1 MVTMT
6 DNDGRRISDMT
17 YEEKKQKL
25 QEQMLVYAQGDMLV
39 AFSGGVD
46 SSLILKL
53 AVQAAAKTGHQV
65 YGIMMH
71 TMLHPMGEVEDARVT
86 AEQIGAE
93 FRVLEIDELK
103 GADILDNPVDRCY
116 RCKKYLFRNLIE
128 EGEKLGVSVMMEGTN
143 EDDLHVYRPG
153 LRAIR
158 ELGIHSPLAEAGMT
172 KAEVRRLAGELG
184 VSVSNKPSMP
194 CLATRFPYGTRI
206 SYEAM
211 RKVDEGEAF
220 IRSLGFY
227 NVRLR
232 IHNDVARIEVDVNEM
247 PHLLEHCEQI
257 VAKLKNLGYDYIT
270 CLLYTSDAARRYAV
284 CRSRWSPDQ

>member
-6 DNDGRRISDMT
+6 DNDGRRIGDMT

-25 QEQMLVYAQGDMLV
+25 QKQMLVYAQGDMLV

-53 AVQAAAKTGHQV
+53 AVQAAAKTGHKV
-65 YGIMMH
+65 YGIMVH
-71 TMLHPMGEVEDARVT
+71 TMLHPMGEVEDARTT

-116 RCKKYLFRNLIE
+116 RCRKYLFRNLIE
-128 EGEKLGVSVMMEGTN
+128 EGEKLGVSAMMEGTN

-172 KAEVRRLAGELG
+172 KAEVRKLAGELG
-184 VSVSNKPSMP
+184 ISVSNKPSMP

-211 RKVDEGEAF
+211 RKVDEGEVF
-220 IRSLGFY
+220 VRSLGFY

-247 PHLLEHCEQI
+247 PRLLEHCEQI

-270 CLLYTSDAARRYAV
+270 VDLEGF
-284 CRSRWSPDQ
+284 RSGSMDLHVKK

>member
-53 AVQAAAKTGHQV
+53 AVQAAAKTGHKV
-65 YGIMMH
+65 YGIMVH

-93 FRVLEIDELK
+93 FRVLEIDELQ

-116 RCKKYLFRNLIE
+116 RCKKYLFHNLIE
-128 EGEKLGVSVMMEGTN
+128 EGEKLGASAMMEGTN

-172 KAEVRRLAGELG
+172 KAEVRKLAGELG
-184 VSVSNKPSMP
+184 ISVSNKPSMP

-211 RKVDEGEAF
+211 QKVDEGEAF
-220 IRSLGFY
+220 VRSLGFY

-232 IHNDVARIEVDVNEM
+232 IHNDVVRIEVDVNEM
-247 PHLLEHCEQI
+247 PRLLEYREQI
-257 VAKLKNLGYDYIT
+257 VAKLKKLGYDYIT
-270 CLLYTSDAARRYAV
+270 VDLEGF
-284 CRSRWSPDQ
+284 RSGSMDLHVKK

>member
-53 AVQAAAKTGHQV
+53 AVQAVAKTGHKV
-65 YGIMMH
+65 YGIMVH

-153 LRAIR
+153 LQAIR

-206 SYEAM
+206 SYETM

-270 CLLYTSDAARRYAV
+270 VDLEGF
-284 CRSRWSPDQ
+284 RSGSMDLHVKK

>member
-6 DNDGRRISDMT
+6 DNDGRRIGDMT

-25 QEQMLVYAQGDMLV
+25 QKQMLVYAQGDMLV

-53 AVQAAAKTGHQV
+53 AVQAATKTGHQV

-211 RKVDEGEAF
+211 RKVDEGEVF

-270 CLLYTSDAARRYAV
+270 VDLEGF
-284 CRSRWSPDQ
+284 RSGSMDLHVKK

>member
-6 DNDGRRISDMT
+6 DNDGRRIGDMT

-25 QEQMLVYAQGDMLV
+25 QKQMLVYAQGDMLV

-53 AVQAAAKTGHQV
+53 AVQAAAKIGHKV
-65 YGIMMH
+65 YGIMVH

-116 RCKKYLFRNLIE
+116 RCKKYLFHNLIK
-128 EGEKLGVSVMMEGTN
+128 EGEKLGVSAMMEGTN

-172 KAEVRRLAGELG
+172 KAEVRKLAGELG
-184 VSVSNKPSMP
+184 ISVSNKPSMP

-211 RKVDEGEAF
+211 QKVDEGEAF
-220 IRSLGFY
+220 VRSLGFY

-247 PHLLEHCEQI
+247 PRLLEYCEQI

-270 CLLYTSDAARRYAV
+270 VDLEGF
-284 CRSRWSPDQ
+284 RSGSMDLHVKK

>member
-6 DNDGRRISDMT
+6 DNDGRRIGDMT

-25 QEQMLVYAQGDMLV
+25 QKQMLVYAQGDMLV

-53 AVQAAAKTGHQV
+53 AVQAAAKTGHKV
-65 YGIMMH
+65 YGIMVH

-93 FRVLEIDELK
+93 FRVLEIDELQ

-116 RCKKYLFRNLIE
+116 RCKKYLFHNLIE
-128 EGEKLGVSVMMEGTN
+128 EGKKLGVSAMMEGTN

-172 KAEVRRLAGELG
+172 KAEVRKLAGELG
-184 VSVSNKPSMP
+184 ISVSNKPSMP

-211 RKVDEGEAF
+211 QKVDEGEAF
-220 IRSLGFY
+220 VRSLGFY

-232 IHNDVARIEVDVNEM
+232 IHNDVVRIEVDVNEM
-247 PHLLEHCEQI
+247 PRLLEYREQI
-257 VAKLKNLGYDYIT
+257 VAKLKKLGYDYIT
-270 CLLYTSDAARRYAV
+270 VDLEGF
-284 CRSRWSPDQ
+284 RSGSMDLHVKK

>member
-6 DNDGRRISDMT
+6 DNDGRRIGDMT

-53 AVQAAAKTGHQV
+53 AVQAAAKTGHKV
-65 YGIMMH
+65 YGIMVH

-158 ELGIHSPLAEAGMT
+158 ELGIHSPLAEVGMT

-206 SYEAM
+206 SYETM

-270 CLLYTSDAARRYAV
+270 VDLEGF
-284 CRSRWSPDQ
+284 RSGSMDLHVKK

>member
-25 QEQMLVYAQGDMLV
+25 QEQMLVYAQRDMLV

-53 AVQAAAKTGHQV
+53 AVQAAAKTGHKV
-65 YGIMMH
+65 YGIMVH

-232 IHNDVARIEVDVNEM
+232 IHKDVARIEVDVNEM

-270 CLLYTSDAARRYAV
+270 VDLEGF
-284 CRSRWSPDQ
+284 RSGSMDLHVKK

>member
-6 DNDGRRISDMT
+6 DNDGRRIGDMT

-53 AVQAAAKTGHQV
+53 AVQAVAKTGHKV
-65 YGIMMH
+65 YGIMVH

-116 RCKKYLFRNLIE
+116 CCKKYLFRNLIE
-128 EGEKLGVSVMMEGTN
+128 EGKKLGVSVMMEGTN

-270 CLLYTSDAARRYAV
+270 VDLEGF
-284 CRSRWSPDQ
+284 RSGSMDLHVKK

>member
-6 DNDGRRISDMT
+6 DNDDRRISDMT

-53 AVQAAAKTGHQV
+53 AVQAAAKTGHKV
-65 YGIMMH
+65 YGIMVH
-71 TMLHPMGEVEDARVT
+71 TMLHPSGEVEDARVT

-116 RCKKYLFRNLIE
+116 RCKKYLFHNLIE
-128 EGEKLGVSVMMEGTN
+128 EGEKLGVSAMMEGTN

-172 KAEVRRLAGELG
+172 KAEVRKLAGELG

-206 SYEAM
+206 SYESM
-211 RKVDEGEAF
+211 QKVDEGEAF
-220 IRSLGFY
+220 VRSLGFY

-232 IHNDVARIEVDVNEM
+232 IHNDVVRIEVDMNEM
-247 PHLLEHCEQI
+247 PRLLEYREQI

-270 CLLYTSDAARRYAV
+270 VDLEGF
-284 CRSRWSPDQ
+284 RSGSMDLHVKK

>member
-6 DNDGRRISDMT
+6 DNDGRRIGDMT

-172 KAEVRRLAGELG
+172 KAEVRKLAGELG

-211 RKVDEGEAF
+211 RKVDEGEVF

-270 CLLYTSDAARRYAV
+270 VDLEGF
-284 CRSRWSPDQ
+284 RSGSMDLHVKK

>member
-6 DNDGRRISDMT
+6 DNDGRRIGDMT

-53 AVQAAAKTGHQV
+53 AVQAAAKSGHKV

-270 CLLYTSDAARRYAV
+270 VDLEGF
-284 CRSRWSPDQ
+284 RSGSMDLHVKK

>member
-6 DNDGRRISDMT
+6 DNDGRRIGDMT

-25 QEQMLVYAQGDMLV
+25 QKQMLVYAQGDMLV

-53 AVQAAAKTGHQV
+53 AVQAAAKTGHKV

-128 EGEKLGVSVMMEGTN
+128 EGEKLGVSAMMEGTN

-172 KAEVRRLAGELG
+172 KAEVRKLAGELG

-257 VAKLKNLGYDYIT
+257 VAKLKNLDYDYIT
-270 CLLYTSDAARRYAV
+270 VDLEGF
-284 CRSRWSPDQ
+284 RSGSMDLHVKK

>member
-6 DNDGRRISDMT
+6 DNDGRRICDMT
-17 YEEKKQKL
+17 YEEKKEKL
-25 QEQMLVYAQGDMLV
+25 QKQMLVYAQGDVLV

-53 AVQAAAKTGHQV
+53 AVQAAVETGHKV

-71 TMLHPMGEVEDARVT
+71 TMLHPMGEVEEARAT

-116 RCKKYLFRNLIE
+116 RCKK
-128 EGEKLGVSVMMEGTN
+128 EGEKLGVSAMMEGTN

-172 KAEVRRLAGELG
+172 KAEVRKLAGELG
-184 VSVSNKPSMP
+184 ISVSNKPSMP

-220 IRSLGFY
+220 VRSLGFS

-247 PHLLEHCEQI
+247 PRLLEHCEQI

-270 CLLYTSDAARRYAV
+270 VDLEGF
-284 CRSRWSPDQ
+284 RSGSMDIHVKK

>member
-6 DNDGRRISDMT
+6 DNDGRRIGDMT

-25 QEQMLVYAQGDMLV
+25 QKQMLVYAQGDMLV

-53 AVQAAAKTGHQV
+53 AVQAAAKIGHKV
-65 YGIMMH
+65 YGIMVH

-93 FRVLEIDELK
+93 FRVLEIDELQ

-116 RCKKYLFRNLIE
+116 RCKKYLFHNLIE
-128 EGEKLGVSVMMEGTN
+128 EGKKLGVSAMMEGTN

-172 KAEVRRLAGELG
+172 KAEVRKLAGELG
-184 VSVSNKPSMP
+184 ISVSNKPSMP

-211 RKVDEGEAF
+211 QKVDEGEAF
-220 IRSLGFY
+220 VRSLGFY

-232 IHNDVARIEVDVNEM
+232 IHNDVVRIEVDVNEM
-247 PHLLEHCEQI
+247 PRLLEYREQI

-270 CLLYTSDAARRYAV
+270 VDLEGF
-284 CRSRWSPDQ
+284 RSGSMDLHVKK

>member
-6 DNDGRRISDMT
+6 DNDGRRIGDMT

-25 QEQMLVYAQGDMLV
+25 QKQMLVYAQGDMLV

-46 SSLILKL
+46 SSLVLKL
-53 AVQAAAKTGHQV
+53 AVQAATKTGHKV
-65 YGIMMH
+65 YGIMVH

-153 LRAIR
+153 LQAIR

-172 KAEVRRLAGELG
+172 KAEVRRLAEELG

-206 SYEAM
+206 SYETM

-270 CLLYTSDAARRYAV
+270 VDLEGF
-284 CRSRWSPDQ
+284 RSGSMDLHVKK

>member
-53 AVQAAAKTGHQV
+53 AVQATAKTGHQV

-128 EGEKLGVSVMMEGTN
+128 EGKKLGVSVMMEGTN

-172 KAEVRRLAGELG
+172 KAEVRRLAGELS

-270 CLLYTSDAARRYAV
+270 VDLEGF
-284 CRSRWSPDQ
+284 RSGSMDLHVKK

>member
-6 DNDGRRISDMT
+6 DNDGRRIGDMT

-25 QEQMLVYAQGDMLV
+25 QKQMLVYAQGDMLV

-53 AVQAAAKTGHQV
+53 AVQAAAKTGHKV
-65 YGIMMH
+65 YGIMVH

-93 FRVLEIDELK
+93 FRVLEIDELQ

-116 RCKKYLFRNLIE
+116 RCKKYLFHNLIE
-128 EGEKLGVSVMMEGTN
+128 EGKKLGVSAMMEGTN

-172 KAEVRRLAGELG
+172 KAEVRKLAGELG
-184 VSVSNKPSMP
+184 ISVSNKPSMP

-211 RKVDEGEAF
+211 QKVDEGEAYV
-220 IRSLGFY
+220 RSLGFY

-232 IHNDVARIEVDVNEM
+232 IHNDVVRIEVDVNEM
-247 PHLLEHCEQI
+247 PRLLEYREQI

-270 CLLYTSDAARRYAV
+270 VDLEGF
-284 CRSRWSPDQ
+284 RSGSMDLHVKK

>member
-6 DNDGRRISDMT
+6 DNDGRRIGDMT

-25 QEQMLVYAQGDMLV
+25 QKQMLVYAQGDMLV

-53 AVQAAAKTGHQV
+53 AVQAAAKTGHKV
-65 YGIMMH
+65 YGIMVH

-93 FRVLEIDELK
+93 FRMLEIDELK

-116 RCKKYLFRNLIE
+116 RCKKYLFHNLIK
-128 EGEKLGVSVMMEGTN
+128 EGEKLGVSAMMEGTN

-184 VSVSNKPSMP
+184 ISVSNKPSMP

-211 RKVDEGEAF
+211 QKVDEGEAF
-220 IRSLGFY
+220 VRSLGFY

-232 IHNDVARIEVDVNEM
+232 IHNDVVRIEVDVNEM
-247 PHLLEHCEQI
+247 PRLLEYREQI

-270 CLLYTSDAARRYAV
+270 VDLEGF
-284 CRSRWSPDQ
+284 RSGSMDLHVKK

>member
-6 DNDGRRISDMT
+6 DNDDRRIGDMT

-25 QEQMLVYAQGDMLV
+25 QKQMLVYAQGDMLV

-53 AVQAAAKTGHQV
+53 AVQVAAKTGHKV
-65 YGIMMH
+65 YGIMVH

-93 FRVLEIDELK
+93 FRVLEIDELQ

-116 RCKKYLFRNLIE
+116 RCKKYLFHNLIE
-128 EGEKLGVSVMMEGTN
+128 EGKKLGVSAMMEGTN

-172 KAEVRRLAGELG
+172 KAEVRKLAGELD

-211 RKVDEGEAF
+211 QKVDEGEAF
-220 IRSLGFY
+220 VRSLGFY

-247 PHLLEHCEQI
+247 PRLLEYCEQI

-270 CLLYTSDAARRYAV
+270 VDLEGF
-284 CRSRWSPDQ
+284 RSGSMDLHIKK

>member
-6 DNDGRRISDMT
+6 DNDGRRIGDMT

-25 QEQMLVYAQGDMLV
+25 QKQMLVYAQGDMLV
-39 AFSGGVD
+39 AFSGGAD
-46 SSLILKL
+46 SSLVLKL
-53 AVQAAAKTGHQV
+53 AAQAAAKTGHKV
-65 YGIMMH
+65 YGIMVH

-93 FRVLEIDELK
+93 FRVLEIDELQ

-116 RCKKYLFRNLIE
+116 RCKKYLFHNLIE
-128 EGEKLGVSVMMEGTN
+128 EGEKLGVSAMMEGTN

-158 ELGIHSPLAEAGMT
+158 ELGIHSPLAEAGVT
-172 KAEVRRLAGELG
+172 KAEVRKLAGELG
-184 VSVSNKPSMP
+184 ISVSNKPSMP
-194 CLATRFPYGTRI
+194 CLATRFPYGTCI

-211 RKVDEGEAF
+211 QKVDEGEAF
-220 IRSLGFY
+220 VRSLGFY

-247 PHLLEHCEQI
+247 PRLLEYCEQI

-270 CLLYTSDAARRYAV
+270 VDLEGF
-284 CRSRWSPDQ
+284 RSGSMDLHIKK

>member
-6 DNDGRRISDMT
+6 DNDGRRIGDMT

-25 QEQMLVYAQGDMLV
+25 QKQRLVYAQGDMLV

-270 CLLYTSDAARRYAV
+270 VDLEGF
-284 CRSRWSPDQ
+284 RSGSMDLHIKK

>member
-53 AVQAAAKTGHQV
+53 SVQAATKIGHKV
-65 YGIMMH
+65 YGIMVH

-93 FRVLEIDELK
+93 FWVLEIDELK

-128 EGEKLGVSVMMEGTN
+128 EGKKLGVSVMMEGTN

-206 SYEAM
+206 SYETM

-270 CLLYTSDAARRYAV
+270 VDLEGF
-284 CRSRWSPDQ
+284 RSGSMDLHVKK

>member
-53 AVQAAAKTGHQV
+53 AVQAATKIGHKV
-65 YGIMMH
+65 YGIMVH

-86 AEQIGAE
+86 AGQIGAE

-128 EGEKLGVSVMMEGTN
+128 EGKKLGVSVMMEGTN

-206 SYEAM
+206 SYETM

-270 CLLYTSDAARRYAV
+270 VDLEGF
-284 CRSRWSPDQ
+284 RSGSMDLHVKK

>member
-6 DNDGRRISDMT
+6 DNDGRRIGDMT

-25 QEQMLVYAQGDMLV
+25 QKQMLVYAQGDMLV

-53 AVQAAAKTGHQV
+53 AVQAAAKIGHKV
-65 YGIMMH
+65 YGIMVH

-93 FRVLEIDELK
+93 FRVLEIDELQ

-116 RCKKYLFRNLIE
+116 RCKKYLFHNLIE
-128 EGEKLGVSVMMEGTN
+128 EGKKLGVSAMMEGTN

-172 KAEVRRLAGELG
+172 KAEVRKLAEELG
-184 VSVSNKPSMP
+184 ISVSNKPSMP

-211 RKVDEGEAF
+211 QKVDEGEAF
-220 IRSLGFY
+220 VRSLGFY

-232 IHNDVARIEVDVNEM
+232 IHNDVVRIEVDVNEI
-247 PHLLEHCEQI
+247 PRLLEYREQI
-257 VAKLKNLGYDYIT
+257 VAKLKKLGYDYIT
-270 CLLYTSDAARRYAV
+270 VDLEGF
-284 CRSRWSPDQ
+284 RSGSMDLHVKK

>member
-6 DNDGRRISDMT
+6 DNDGRRIGDMT

-25 QEQMLVYAQGDMLV
+25 QKQMLVYAQGDMLV

-53 AVQAAAKTGHQV
+53 AVQAAAKTGHKV
-65 YGIMMH
+65 YGIMVH
-71 TMLHPMGEVEDARVT
+71 TMLHPMGEVEDARTT

-116 RCKKYLFRNLIE
+116 RCRKYLFRNLIE

-172 KAEVRRLAGELG
+172 KAEVRKLAGELG
-184 VSVSNKPSMP
+184 ISVSNKPSMP

-211 RKVDEGEAF
+211 RKVDEGEVF
-220 IRSLGFY
+220 VRSLGFY

-247 PHLLEHCEQI
+247 PRLLEHCEQI

-270 CLLYTSDAARRYAV
+270 VDLEGF
-284 CRSRWSPDQ
+284 RSGSMDLHVKK

>member
-6 DNDGRRISDMT
+6 DNDGRRIGDMT

-25 QEQMLVYAQGDMLV
+25 QKQMLVYAQGDMLV

-53 AVQAAAKTGHQV
+53 AVQAAAKTGHKV
-65 YGIMMH
+65 YGIMVH

-93 FRVLEIDELK
+93 FRVLEIDELQ

-116 RCKKYLFRNLIE
+116 RCKKYLFHNLIE
-128 EGEKLGVSVMMEGTN
+128 EGKKLGASAMMEGTN

-172 KAEVRRLAGELG
+172 KAEVRKLAGELG
-184 VSVSNKPSMP
+184 ISVSNKPSMP

-211 RKVDEGEAF
+211 QKVDEGEAF
-220 IRSLGFY
+220 VRSLGFY

-247 PHLLEHCEQI
+247 PRLLEYCEQI

-270 CLLYTSDAARRYAV
+270 VDLEGF
-284 CRSRWSPDQ
+284 RSGSMDLHVKK

>member
-6 DNDGRRISDMT
+6 DNDGRRIGDMT

-25 QEQMLVYAQGDMLV
+25 QKQMLVYAQGDMLV

-53 AVQAAAKTGHQV
+53 AVQAAAKTGHKV
-65 YGIMMH
+65 YGIMVH

-93 FRVLEIDELK
+93 FRVLEIDELQ

-116 RCKKYLFRNLIE
+116 RCKKYLFHNLIE
-128 EGEKLGVSVMMEGTN
+128 EGKKLGVSAMMEGTN

-172 KAEVRRLAGELG
+172 KAEVRKLAGELG
-184 VSVSNKPSMP
+184 ISVSNKPSMP

-211 RKVDEGEAF
+211 QKVDEGEAYV
-220 IRSLGFY
+220 RSLGFY

-232 IHNDVARIEVDVNEM
+232 IHNDVVRIEVDVNEM
-247 PHLLEHCEQI
+247 PRLLEYREQI
-257 VAKLKNLGYDYIT
+257 VAKLKKLGYDYIT
-270 CLLYTSDAARRYAV
+270 VDLEGF
-284 CRSRWSPDQ
+284 RSGSMDLHVKK

>member
-6 DNDGRRISDMT
+6 DNDGRRRGDMT

-25 QEQMLVYAQGDMLV
+25 QKQMLVYAQGDMLV

-53 AVQAAAKTGHQV
+53 AVQAAAKTGHKV
-65 YGIMMH
+65 YGIMVH
-71 TMLHPMGEVEDARVT
+71 TMLHPMGEVEDARTT

-103 GADILDNPVDRCY
+103 GADLLDNPVDRCY

-153 LRAIR
+153 IRAIR

-172 KAEVRRLAGELG
+172 KAEVRKLAGELG
-184 VSVSNKPSMP
+184 ISVSNKPSMP

-211 RKVDEGEAF
+211 RKVDEGEVF
-220 IRSLGFY
+220 VRSLGFY

-247 PHLLEHCEQI
+247 PRLLEHCEQI

-270 CLLYTSDAARRYAV
+270 VDLEGF
-284 CRSRWSPDQ
+284 RSGSMDLHVKK

>member
-6 DNDGRRISDMT
+6 DNDGRRIGDMT

-25 QEQMLVYAQGDMLV
+25 QKQMLVYAQGDMLV

-53 AVQAAAKTGHQV
+53 AVQAAAKTGHKV
-65 YGIMMH
+65 YGIMVH

-93 FRVLEIDELK
+93 FRVLEIDELQ

-116 RCKKYLFRNLIE
+116 RCKKYLFHNLIE
-128 EGEKLGVSVMMEGTN
+128 EGKKLGVSAMMEGTN

-172 KAEVRRLAGELG
+172 KAEVRKLAEELG
-184 VSVSNKPSMP
+184 ISVSNKPSMP

-211 RKVDEGEAF
+211 QKVDEGEAF
-220 IRSLGFY
+220 VRSLGFY

-232 IHNDVARIEVDVNEM
+232 IHNDVVRIEVDVNEI
-247 PHLLEHCEQI
+247 PRLLEYREQI
-257 VAKLKNLGYDYIT
+257 VAKLKKLGYDYIT
-270 CLLYTSDAARRYAV
+270 VDLEGF
-284 CRSRWSPDQ
+284 RSGSMDLHVKK

>member
-53 AVQAAAKTGHQV
+53 AVQAATKIGHKV
-65 YGIMMH
+65 YGIMVH
-71 TMLHPMGEVEDARVT
+71 TMLHPMGDVEDARVT

-128 EGEKLGVSVMMEGTN
+128 AGEKLGVSVMMEGTN

-206 SYEAM
+206 SYETM

-270 CLLYTSDAARRYAV
+270 VDLEGF
-284 CRSRWSPDQ
+284 RSGSMDLHVKK

>member
-6 DNDGRRISDMT
+6 DNDGRRIGDMT

-25 QEQMLVYAQGDMLV
+25 QKQMLVYAQGDMLV

-53 AVQAAAKTGHQV
+53 AVQAATKTGHKV
-65 YGIMMH
+65 YGIMVH

-270 CLLYTSDAARRYAV
+270 VDLEGF
-284 CRSRWSPDQ
+284 RSGSMDLHVKK

>member
-194 CLATRFPYGTRI
+194 CLATRFPYGTCI

-270 CLLYTSDAARRYAV
+270 VDLEGF
-284 CRSRWSPDQ
+284 RSGSMDLHVKK